1 MFNKYSITVLS
12 FFFLI
17 LLFPFLGILSKIN
30 YNVEDILI
38 FLKNSYT
45 QRIIFFSFYQAFL
58 SALISCL
65 LAIPFALALNRH
77 KDHKLIRYIIS
88 LCGFSFVIPSI
99 LIVFS
104 VIKIFGYNGIL
115 NKYFKFYEFIS
126 IDSIYGLK
134 AILIAHVLL
143 NTPFATR
150 LFVQNLNNIPKNYY
164 EISESI
170 NLSFFGNIFKL
181 EIPIIRQSL
190 FAVFSIIFSLCF
202 LSFAIVMALGGS
214 PKNSTLEVA
223 IFQYALFDLNFNKA
237 VILSFVQI
245 IICIIFVFIGFYKF
259 KGSNFFEIGS
269 IKYKHP
275 HKNKILIKL
284 IDYFLI
290 VLFSIFLFSPVILLY
305 SEFLKSIFFE
315 IELTLTFIHAFINS
329 ILISLSTGI
338 VVSIFGLLI
347 SYLLV
352 INHKN
357 FLLQQLLFLTSSMI
371 LIISPIIF
379 SLGYFIF
386 FQPIIHYSY
395 LKFFLVILI
404 NVIFLLPFAIL
415 IFFNNLKN
423 LYLNF
428 NDFRKTYRIEL
439 FSYIK
444 IIFPLLK
451 NNFLYVFS
459 FSTVITLGD
468 FTIISFFRSENF
480 ETLPSYLF
488 KLISTYQFNEASFVA
503 GTILFISMVIYFIID
518 NFNYQGRPDITT

>member
-1 MFNKYSITVLS
+1 MYNKYNLTVLS
-12 FFFLI
+12 FFFLV
-17 LLFPFLGILSKIN
+17 LLIPVIGIFSKIN
-30 YNVEDILI
+30 YDIEEIII

-58 SALISCL
+58 SAFISCL

-77 KDHKLIRYIIS
+77 KDNKLIKYIIS

-104 VIKIFGYNGIL
+104 VIKIFGFNGAL
-115 NKYFKFYEFIS
+115 NKYFNFYEFLT

-164 EISESI
+164 EISKSI
-170 NLSFFGNIFKL
+170 NLNFLGNIFKL
-181 EIPIIRQSL
+181 ELPIIKQSL

-223 IFQYALFDLNFNKA
+223 IYQYALFDLNFNKA
-237 VILSFVQI
+237 ILLSFIQI
-245 IICIIFVFIGFYKF
+245 SICIIFVLVGFYKF
-259 KGSNFFEIGS
+259 KGSNFFEVDF

-275 HKNKILIKL
+275 HKNERLIKF

-290 VLFSIFLFSPVILLY
+290 LVFIFVLFSPILAIY
-305 SEFLKSIFFE
+305 TEFLKSIFLK
-315 IELTLTFIHAFINS
+315 INITKAFIHALKNS
-329 ILISLSTGI
+329 ILISLFTGI
-338 VVSIFGLLI
+338 IVSIFGLLI
-347 SYLLV
+347 SYLIV

-357 FLLQQLLFLTSSMI
+357 FFLQQLLFLTSSMI

-386 FQPIIHYSY
+386 FQPIINYPY
-395 LKFFLVILI
+395 IKFFLVILI
-404 NVIFLLPFAIL
+404 NMIFLLPFAIL

-423 LYLNF
+423 LYLSF
-428 NDFRKTYRIEL
+428 NDFRKTYRIDL
-439 FSYIK
+439 ISYLK
-444 IIFPLLK
+444 IIFPLLRK
-451 NNFLYVFS
+451 NFLYVFS
-459 FSTVITLGD
+459 FSSVITFGD
-468 FTIISFFRSENF
+468 FTIISFFRSDNF

-503 GTILFISMVIYFIID
+503 GAILFLSMIIYFIID
-518 NFNYQGRPDITT
+518 NLSYQGRPDITT